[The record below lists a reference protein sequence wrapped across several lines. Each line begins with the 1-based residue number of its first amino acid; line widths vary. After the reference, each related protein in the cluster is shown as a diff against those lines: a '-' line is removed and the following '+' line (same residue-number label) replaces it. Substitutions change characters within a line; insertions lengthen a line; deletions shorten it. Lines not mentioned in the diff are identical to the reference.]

1 MYRLAS
7 IPVAVYENEP
17 TSIIAFALTS
27 RQYAEELQALEER
40 KSAMLANNDTRVTPC
55 ASPKTYVMP

>member
-7 IPVAVYENEP
+7 IPVAVYEKEP

-27 RQYAEELQALEER
+27 RQYSEELQALLER
-40 KSAMLANNDTRVTPC
+40 KSVVNGIVENRVTPI
-55 ASPKTYVMP
+55 ASPKT